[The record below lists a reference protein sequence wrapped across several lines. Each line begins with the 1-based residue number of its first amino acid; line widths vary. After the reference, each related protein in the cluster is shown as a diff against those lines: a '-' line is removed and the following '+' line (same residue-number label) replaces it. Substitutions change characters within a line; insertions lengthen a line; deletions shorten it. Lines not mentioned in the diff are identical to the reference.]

1 MNNPFLIVLFLVV
14 FGILIFK
21 FKTKSTGLELD
32 SRVRPDNSSKPVKQI
47 ENDKVIIVKSIKFD
61 YLKKAIE
68 QFCNMYNQEQ
78 FQALP
83 RLLVIEDQFLIIFLY
98 DIDFERYCYFI
109 NYLENP
115 FELILKPDYKPDVMA
130 WCTTKA
136 GDAWIANEIIDKNVM
151 IYIPDWDDE
160 HDNVYLTTQ
169 DNIGF
174 KMGFALGHS
183 HKKLDKPVMQFESKS
198 IDLSSI
204 LIKET
209 IDFE

>member
-21 FKTKSTGLELD
+21 FKTKATGLELD
-32 SRVRPDNSSKPVKQI
+32 SKVRPDNSSKPVKQI

-83 RLLVIEDQFLIIFLY
+83 RLLVMEDQFLIIFPY

-136 GDAWIANEIIDKNVM
+136 GDAWITNEIIDKNVM

>member
-1 MNNPFLIVLFLVV
+1 MNNMLLIVLFLVV

-21 FKTKSTGLELD
+21 FRTKSTGLGLE
-32 SRVRPDNSSKPVKQI
+32 SKVRPDNSSKPVNQI
-47 ENDKVIIVKSIKFD
+47 ENDKVIIVKSIEFD

-78 FQALP
+78 FLALP
-83 RLLVIEDQFLIIFLY
+83 RLLVLEDQFLIIFPY

-115 FELILKPDYKPDVMA
+115 FELILKPDYKPYVLA
-130 WCTTKA
+130 WYTTKK
-136 GDAWIANEIIDKNVM
+136 GDAWITTEIIGKNVM
-151 IYIPDWDDE
+151 IYIPDWDNE

-174 KMGFALGHS
+174 KIGFALGHA
-183 HKKLDKPVMQFESKS
+183 HKKLEKPVMQFERIP

-204 LIKET
+204 LVKET